1 MSKKYV
7 LIPLRTFKEICSN
20 VRKNGDTVTGV
31 VKNLDETKEQSTG
44 GQHSPLTKPNKQL
57 HIYQYIEHHKQF
69 GFTESVLS

>member
-31 VKNLDETKEQSTG
+31 VKNLDETKEQKKRLIS
-44 GQHSPLTKPNKQL
+44 
-57 HIYQYIEHHKQF
+57 I
-69 GFTESVLS
+69 